1 MADVSTEPAQLAG
14 TAIRAEVAG
23 NRLEVIETGEG
34 RLRVILD
41 LIVGARQSVK
51 ILMYMFNPD
60 AAGTRVRDALVEAA
74 LRGVEVKLLIDGFG
88 SAAGPGFF
96 TGLEESG
103 GRICVFNPAYG
114 RRYLLR
120 NHQKLAIADDR
131 IAFLV

>member
-1 MADVSTEPAQLAG
+1 PPCRNMADVSPDPAPAAEH
-14 TAIRAEVAG
+14 AIIADVAG

-34 RLRVILD
+34 RLRAILD
-41 LIVGARQSVK
+41 LIAGAQQSVK

-96 TGLEESG
+96 TGLEEGG

-120 NHQKLAIADDR
+120 
-131 IAFLV
+131 